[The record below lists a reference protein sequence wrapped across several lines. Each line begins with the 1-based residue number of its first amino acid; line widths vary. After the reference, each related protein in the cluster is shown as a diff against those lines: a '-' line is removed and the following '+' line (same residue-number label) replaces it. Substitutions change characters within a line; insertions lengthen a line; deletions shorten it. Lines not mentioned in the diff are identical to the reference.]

1 MALQDVSVSFDE
13 GKVHAVLG
21 KNGSGKSTL
30 MKIFS
35 GVYRATEGE
44 IFLDGK
50 KLNLSSA
57 ESAIKER
64 IVTVYQ
70 ELSVIRDLTV
80 AENLMIGKLP
90 LKRKGRIDWAKV
102 NQKAREILE
111 YLRIDL
117 DIKAMCVI

>member
-1 MALQDVSVSFDE
+1 
-13 GKVHAVLG
+13 
-21 KNGSGKSTL
+21 

-90 LKRKGRIDWAKV
+90 LKRRAELTG
-102 NQKAREILE
+102 
-111 YLRIDL
+111 LR
-117 DIKAMCVI
+117 

>member
-1 MALQDVSVSFDE
+1 MSKHILEAKGVKKVFPGTVALQDVSVSFDE

-80 AENLMIGKLP
+80 AENLMIEITLEK
-90 LKRKGRIDWAKV
+90 KGQ
-102 NQKAREILE
+102 N
-111 YLRIDL
+111 
-117 DIKAMCVI
+117 